1 MYSLLRYSQFSN
13 SMIRMATPILDYA
26 HPKKFRLTFNFYELV
41 SGYFMNLFWRNRT
54 FMIAR
59 IKKKRPNLSKCL
71 KNPASDSFWR
81 NLFFFRKNSAL
92 SRTSSYG
99 FLTLCQNLEK
109 TNDPLPRCPD
119 ITDGTA
125 DTPYFA
131 CLINEAELKFCHRR

>member
-59 IKKKRPNLSKCL
+59 IKKKRANLSKCL
-71 KNPASDSFWR
+71 KNPASDSFWG
-81 NLFFFRKNSAL
+81 NLFFFPKKFSPVTHKFVRVSNTMSKFRKN
-92 SRTSSYG
+92 
-99 FLTLCQNLEK
+99 
-109 TNDPLPRCPD
+109 
-119 ITDGTA
+119 
-125 DTPYFA
+125 
-131 CLINEAELKFCHRR
+131 